1 MTHIWMV
8 RHGPTHEK
16 NLVGWRDVPADLS
29 DQGLIDRV
37 HNYLPQ
43 DAIVVASDLLRARTT
58 ADAIGKN
65 RLRLPDD
72 PALREFNFGLWD
84 GMTFQDVADK
94 DPDLSRKFWE
104 EPGDLA
110 PPEGESWNM
119 VAARV
124 TQALDRLTRA
134 YPNKDI
140 IVVAHIGVIMT
151 QIQRATASTA
161 YAAMGHHID
170 NLSVTD
176 MRWDGDGWIIGQ
188 INHIP

>member
-1 MTHIWMV
+1 
-8 RHGPTHEK
+8 
-16 NLVGWRDVPADLS
+16 
-29 DQGLIDRV
+29 
-37 HNYLPQ
+37 
-43 DAIVVASDLLRARTT
+43 
-58 ADAIGKN
+58 
-65 RLRLPDD
+65 
-72 PALREFNFGLWD
+72 
-84 GMTFQDVADK
+84 
-94 DPDLSRKFWE
+94 
-104 EPGDLA
+104 
-110 PPEGESWNM
+110 M
-119 VAARV
+119 VATRV
-124 TQALDRLTRA
+124 TKALDGLTGT